1 MRCVKEIN
9 WYKIRIWPKIRNL
22 TAICCINSIGKWT
35 RVYIICI
42 LCIKTA
48 QRVHTTR
55 SLTLTHPPTHPL
67 THPPTHPLTHSLT
80 QSLTRMLQNGIN
92 QFPLCSS
99 NDIIEASGGHL
110 SKYVSQ
116 RVFNS
121 VASFISNDHEFQFL
135 PEILISDASSNFFHK
150 L

>member
-1 MRCVKEIN
+1 MKEIN

-48 QRVHTTR
+48 R
-55 SLTLTHPPTHPL
+55 SLTLTHPPTHSPTHSLTHSPTHSL
-67 THPPTHPLTHSLT
+67 THPIT